1 MGVKLIAN
9 AGKIPSEPQNLYIEL
24 LAEKNNQIFKI
35 EQWNFKCLKTLV
47 ESEYESNQDSE
58 LDSVELIKKSY
69 SSILQENLAK
79 FNPKILIKT
88 LDPQQLTLSL
98 VSSEK

>member
-1 MGVKLIAN
+1 MSN
-9 AGKIPSEPQNLYIEL
+9 ADKIPSEPQNLYIEVVAL
-24 LAEKNNQIFKI
+24 KKNESIKI

-69 SSILQENLAK
+69 SSILQDTLIK
-79 FNPKILIKT
+79 FNPKILINT
-88 LDPQQLTLSL
+88 LEPNHLMLSI
-98 VSSEK
+98 VTA